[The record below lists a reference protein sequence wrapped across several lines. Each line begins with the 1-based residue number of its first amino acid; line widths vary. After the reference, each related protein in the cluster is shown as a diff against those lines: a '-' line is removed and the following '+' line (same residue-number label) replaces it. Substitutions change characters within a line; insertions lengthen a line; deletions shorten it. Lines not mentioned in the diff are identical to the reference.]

1 LLDVLLPARD
11 RHLERARSD
20 MGAVPWIVVAL
31 AVAGIVIAGLRRR
44 TGGGRYTDVDVGPVS
59 EGWLSEQR
67 GRKDS

>member
-1 LLDVLLPARD
+1 
-11 RHLERARSD
+11 
-20 MGAVPWIVVAL
+20 MGAVPWIVVAV